1 MTALISFGRYNR
13 NIIFPFL
20 GGIISF
26 VVNIILDKSKFSDYP
41 IILCLCSS
49 FGMSLSFI
57 FVIIYNLKNKIKRK
71 TISAKIQKEINENF
85 IGRLKF
91 VLLCAL
97 LDFIETFLI
106 YKYCGDVKVSLWI
119 FDIIFLSLF
128 SYLIFQIKVYKHHYL
143 SIFVIIITGVII
155 DIIVGYYNTFSKNIF
170 IKLLSEFII
179 SFDVGISKYTMDT
192 KFLSPYEMTCYIGIF
207 EFILYSLIFV
217 LSKKIK
223 YLEKF
228 KVNFDDFE
236 LKDLG
241 TCIIIVIMK
250 LFYNLLNFVTVKN
263 TSTCHFMIITI
274 IGELA
279 TYFIGIY
286 DKKYESYEIFIIIF
300 GFLIIIFMT
309 LIFNEIIELNFCGL
323 AKNTKRNI
331 YIRSRK
337 DEKDNEDDNESQ
349 CSEDNYLFSM
359 EMEEDFKLN
368 LKDDSKDTISLESS
382 NK

>member
-1 MTALISFGRYNR
+1 MTSLISIGRYNR

-20 GGIISF
+20 SGIISF
-26 VVNIILDKSKFSDYP
+26 VINIILHKSKLSDYP
-41 IILCLCSS
+41 IILCLGSS

-57 FVIIYNLKNKIKRK
+57 FIIIYKHKNKIERK
-71 TISAKIQKEINENF
+71 TISAKIQKEKNAKF
-85 IGRLKF
+85 FGRLIF
-91 VLLCAL
+91 VLFCAS

-143 SIFVIIITGVII
+143 SIFVIIITGTII
-155 DIIVGYYNTFSKNIF
+155 DIIFGYYNDFSKNIF
-170 IKLLSEFII
+170 IKLLTECII
-179 SFDVGISKYTMDT
+179 SLDVGISKYTMDS

-207 EFILYSLIFV
+207 EIILYSLLFV
-217 LSKKIK
+217 FSKKIK
-223 YLEKF
+223 YLDRFE
-228 KVNFDDFE
+228 VDLDSFE

-241 TCIIIVIMK
+241 TFIIIVILK
-250 LFYNLLNFVTVKN
+250 LFYNLFNFVTVKN

-309 LIFNEIIELNFCGL
+309 LLFNEIFELNFCGL
-323 AKNTKRNI
+323 EKNTKRNI

-337 DEKDNEDDNESQ
+337 DEKDKEDDNESQ

-359 EMEEDFKLN
+359 ELEEDMKLG
-368 LKDDSKDTISLESS
+368 LKDISKDNISLASS
-382 NK
+382 TK